1 MCYPPTNYANLTSS
15 CNCLLRNDAVV
26 VTCLQ
31 LIDLLHDVS
40 KLGTKE
46 ISLELRVVFRLDL
59 PIPATT
65 AHAAAAHG
73 AGVKALAVKAP
84 CQRQVRAALA
94 PVLRRYGLDP
104 TQLRITEVSQYDVLL
119 SSSRGR

>member
-1 MCYPPTNYANLTSS
+1 MCTI
-15 CNCLLRNDAVV
+15 NDSLV
-26 VTCLQ
+26 VTWLQ

-59 PIPATT
+59 PLPA
-65 AHAAAAHG
+65 AHGAAGAAAG

-104 TQLRITEVSQYDVLL
+104 AQLRITEVSQCDVL
-119 SSSRGR
+119 SSLRCR

>member
-1 MCYPPTNYANLTSS
+1 MMCTI
-15 CNCLLRNDAVV
+15 NDALV
-26 VTCLQ
+26 VTWLQ

-59 PIPATT
+59 PLP
-65 AHAAAAHG
+65 AAHG

-104 TQLRITEVSQYDVLL
+104 AQLRITEVSQCDVL